1 MCAENSSM
9 DIVSMETNVTSDITR
24 QFALITNVKC
34 LNVKED
40 ILENVDGTKNTEGV
54 NLQLIVRINM
64 RMSKMLIQ

>member
-1 MCAENSSM
+1 MSAENSSM
-9 DIVSMETNVTSDITR
+9 DIVSMETNVTSGITK